1 VPEDAPGWVCY
12 TYPMHPNA
20 QLLTDFYSAFQ
31 RKDPQAMAAC
41 YHPDVEFS
49 DAAFPGLRYARVTS
63 MWRMF
68 CETGKDLDISF
79 RDIQADERTGR
90 AHWDARYTFRA
101 TGRKVLNRI
110 DAEFEFKDGKIIRHT
125 DRFDFWAW
133 SRQSLGPAGLLLGWT
148 PFLRNKVRA
157 MAGSTLD
164 KYMKERGITG
174 P

>member
-1 VPEDAPGWVCY
+1 
-12 TYPMHPNA
+12 MHPNA

-31 RKDPQAMAAC
+31 RHDAQAMAAC

-68 CETGKDLDISF
+68 SERGDEIQVTF
-79 RDIQADERTGR
+79 RDVQADDRTGR
-90 AHWDARYTFRA
+90 AHWEAQYTFGA

-110 DAEFEFKDGKIIRHT
+110 DAEFEFKDGKILRHT
-125 DRFDFWAW
+125 DRFDFWKW
-133 SRQSLGPAGLLLGWT
+133 SSQALGPVGMLLGWT
-148 PFLRNKVRA
+148 PLLRNKVQTQARA
-157 MAGSTLD
+157 TLD
-164 KYMKERGITG
+164 KYMKEKGSTG